1 MGNYYVGGPC
11 TISIGGGND
20 ITTKAG
26 VIIRTNTQWA
36 PVTDD
41 AHGEHPADYILV
53 GKSVVV
59 EAATNDIEKLRAS
72 GAFIGIA
79 SWGSIYGESGN
90 AIGTIVGTSGNGV
103 SVTIKGGKLTW
114 NLPNCVIMDPAPI
127 VIASTQEVIYPLVI
141 QGYPDADGK
150 LITLAISQ

>member
-11 TISIGGGND
+11 TIVVDNGNE

-41 AHGEHPADYILV
+41 THGEHPADYILV

-59 EAATNDIEKLRAS
+59 EAATNDIANLRES
-72 GAFIGIA
+72 GGSIGVG
-79 SWGSIYGESGN
+79 SWGSFSNSEGNNFVGTLLGGVNVKIYSGN
-90 AIGTIVGTSGNGV
+90 
-103 SVTIKGGKLTW
+103 LTW
-114 NLPNCVIMDPAPI
+114 ELPNCVIMDPAPI

-141 QGYPDADGK
+141 QGYPDDFGN
-150 LITLAISQ
+150 LITLTIEE

>member
-1 MGNYYVGGPC
+1 MGSYYVGGPC
-11 TISIGGGND
+11 KISIGGGDD

-59 EAATNDIEKLRAS
+59 EAATNDVANLRES
-72 GAFIGIA
+72 GTSIGIA
-79 SWGSIYGESGN
+79 SWGSICDEAGN
-90 AIGTIVGTSGNGV
+90 AIGAIVGTSGNGV
-103 SVTIKGGKLTW
+103 SVTIKSGKLTW

-141 QGYPDADGK
+141 QGYPDVDGK
-150 LITLAISQ
+150 LITFTISQ